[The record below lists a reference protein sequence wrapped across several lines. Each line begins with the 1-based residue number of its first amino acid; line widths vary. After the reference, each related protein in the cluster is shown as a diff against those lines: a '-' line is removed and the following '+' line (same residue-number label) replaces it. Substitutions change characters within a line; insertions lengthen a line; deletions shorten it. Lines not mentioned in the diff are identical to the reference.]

1 MIREAI
7 GIGETEELAK
17 ADALQQLGMTN
28 SDGVEF
34 EIIKKAEKKKF
45 GIFGGSPAKVK
56 AVYDVSDEEMDN
68 GNVNN
73 EILED
78 KKETDTESVEVS
90 VEVNENIVN
99 DEIQENITV
108 NDDGYSPAQGAK
120 EYIENILKAMGL
132 EDIEVTVTEGDNSA
146 EINLAGEQV
155 GAVIGRRGETLDALH
170 NLAGLVA
177 NHVVNSYYRITINIG
192 NYREKREKTLE
203 ILGRKLAFKVLKTG
217 KNVSLEPMNPYERR
231 IIHTSVQKVNG
242 AISWSEGE
250 VINRH
255 VVFGLDPEYKSTYRK
270 NNYNNRGGWK
280 NYNSGY
286 DKKRNYNSN
295 QKKTD
300 SSDAVKIERE
310 PKNEGGN
317 FSLYGKIDTKK

>member
-17 ADALQQLGMTN
+17 ADALQQLGLTN

-56 AVYDVSDEEMDN
+56 VVYNASDEEIN
-68 GNVNN
+68 SEVVND
-73 EILED
+73 EVIEE
-78 KKETDTESVEVS
+78 KEEVDTESVEVS
-90 VEVNENIVN
+90 VEVNEKV
-99 DEIQENITV
+99 QESATV
-108 NDDGYSPAQGAK
+108 NDDYSPAQGAK
-120 EYIENILKAMGL
+120 EYVENVLKAMGL
-132 EDIEVTVTEGDNSA
+132 EDIEVTITEGDNSA
-146 EINLAGEQV
+146 EINLDGEQV
-155 GAVIGRRGETLDALH
+155 GAVIGRRGETLDALQY
-170 NLAGLVA
+170 LAGLVA
-177 NHVVNSYYRITINIG
+177 NHVGNSYYRITINIG

-255 VVFGLDPEYKSTYRK
+255 VVIGLDPEYKRTYRK
-270 NNYNNRGGWK
+270 NNYNNRGGRK

-300 SSDAVKIERE
+300 SNDAVKNERE